1 MATDRSPSWV
11 PPPPPGMPSQST
23 TKRRQRSRSPMSYDP
38 ACIRK
43 VSWPRG
49 AVKPTEVCLRATFS
63 RLAPVATVGI
73 GNANAAIVVFASKDG
88 AIEAQKSYAGL
99 WRVSLPK
106 VSAHEARRTL
116 ATMAPPPP
124 RTPSPSRSRSPRRR
138 RSFDLSTLIN
148 EPAESRR
155 DLAKRILVVSWDLSR
170 APPEESELRCF
181 FGFFDFVL
189 ATHVTPRRG
198 LVLVASRAQADK
210 CVAACRKHQYQ
221 RFRVR
226 VLGRT
231 TLGTPPAVR
240 HIRAAT
246 RESVRVR
253 FDWEANETPSPAS
266 KVFAVPRSPSVKSTP
281 DRYGEGERPYVVGGM
296 LVDDDEAVSSGSSV
310 DEEPVPRRVAF
321 GVVREVAVARAAPA
335 ASVKAHHHHHSAAAH
350 PPSLIREAAVAN
362 HAPLVDAAPAKHHH
376 ARKDAMTSP
385 PPKKAAD
392 AMTSPPPVPQWM
404 RRPAGPSPAERN
416 YAAVAES
423 LARDAFEARREAA
436 RMRARALRAED
447 LLALAVRRPPTSAW
461 REAAPPVRP
470 RAPSVRRRV
479 AARPCGTSADDM
491 YDYAPAP
498 AARYTRLT
506 LSQQRR
512 RFGVDDYRAFR
523 DAVCSRPPNNW
534 YDSKPA
540 VGAYNSRY

>member
-1 MATDRSPSWV
+1 M

-43 VSWPRG
+43 VSWPHG
-49 AVKPTEVCLRATFS
+49 AEKPTEACLRATFS

-73 GNANAAIVVFASKDG
+73 GNANAAIVVFTSEDG
-88 AIEAQKSYAGL
+88 AREAQKSYAGL

-198 LVLVASRAQADK
+198 LVLVASKAQAEK

-266 KVFAVPRSPSVKSTP
+266 KTFAVPRSPSVKSTP
-281 DRYGEGERPYVVGGM
+281 DRYGEGERPYAVGGM

-310 DEEPVPRRVAF
+310 DEEPVRKVGF
-321 GVVREVAVARAAPA
+321 GVVREVAVARTAPV

-350 PPSLIREAAVAN
+350 LPSLIREAAVAN
-362 HAPLVDAAPAKHHH
+362 HAPSVDAAPAKHHH

-392 AMTSPPPVPQWM
+392 AMTSPPPKKAADAMTSPPPVPQWM
-404 RRPAGPSPAERN
+404 RRPVGPSPAERN

-491 YDYAPAP
+491 YDYAPTP

-540 VGAYNSRY
+540 VGVY

>member
-1 MATDRSPSWV
+1 
-11 PPPPPGMPSQST
+11 
-23 TKRRQRSRSPMSYDP
+23 MSYDP

-49 AVKPTEVCLRATFS
+49 AVKPTEACLRATFS

-392 AMTSPPPVPQWM
+392 AMTSPLPVPQWM